1 MKPMSTQSLPKV
13 SVIIPAY
20 NQADYLAAAIES
32 VLHQRYADWEL
43 IVVNDASPDQT
54 NAIVAQYIDNDPR
67 IRLIVHEQN
76 RGLPAARNTG
86 LRAAQGEIFMLLDAD
101 DLFHVDKLAAHVAL
115 LDADPTIGVS
125 YNARYEINQGGEI
138 LTLWRPV
145 TTATF
150 ADMVCGFPFA
160 PSDMV
165 IRREWA
171 FRVNLFDESYVAMS
185 EDLDINC
192 RLGLAGCR
200 FVGIDQPLNY
210 RRYYPNRVIRNVPAR
225 LSAAERALNR
235 LFSDPTCPAEI
246 LALRDQAF
254 ANTYLVWSYESFIAG
269 LPQQA
274 QAALCKAVAL
284 NPALMADNAAPFLE
298 YLVDRSIQDGGDHA
312 LAIRRVMEQLPPE
325 WRWVAKATP
334 WTIGQADLRAG
345 LRDCLWGRTAQ
356 GQMHLMRA
364 AAQEMRVQ
372 PALLRLLVDQLVN
385 YSMEGGFDGAKRVI
399 RDVTR
404 AMRVVASPAE
414 IRWLEG
420 CYWLNQAFTQ
430 VKAGAYHHARQSIF
444 QAFLK
449 DPGYL
454 RNRGA
459 WATLVRSCLSPFPTL
474 QKFALTLA
482 AR

>member
-1 MKPMSTQSLPKV
+1 MSTQSLPKV

-101 DLFHVDKLAAHVAL
+101 DLFHVDKLAAHVVL

-210 RRYYPNRVIRNVPAR
+210 RR
-225 LSAAERALNR
+225 
-235 LFSDPTCPAEI
+235 
-246 LALRDQAF
+246 
-254 ANTYLVWSYESFIAG
+254 
-269 LPQQA
+269 
-274 QAALCKAVAL
+274 
-284 NPALMADNAAPFLE
+284 
-298 YLVDRSIQDGGDHA
+298 
-312 LAIRRVMEQLPPE
+312 
-325 WRWVAKATP
+325 
-334 WTIGQADLRAG
+334 
-345 LRDCLWGRTAQ
+345 
-356 GQMHLMRA
+356 
-364 AAQEMRVQ
+364 
-372 PALLRLLVDQLVN
+372 
-385 YSMEGGFDGAKRVI
+385 
-399 RDVTR
+399 
-404 AMRVVASPAE
+404 
-414 IRWLEG
+414 
-420 CYWLNQAFTQ
+420 
-430 VKAGAYHHARQSIF
+430 
-444 QAFLK
+444 
-449 DPGYL
+449 
-454 RNRGA
+454 
-459 WATLVRSCLSPFPTL
+459 
-474 QKFALTLA
+474 
-482 AR
+482 

>member
-1 MKPMSTQSLPKV
+1 MSTTAMPNV

-20 NQADYLAAAIES
+20 NQAEYLGAAIES
-32 VLHQRYADWEL
+32 VLQQRYENWEL

-54 NAIVAQYIDNDPR
+54 DAIVAQYPDPR

-86 LRAAQGEIFMLLDAD
+86 LRAAKGEIFMLLDANP
-101 DLFHVDKLAAHVAL
+101 A
-115 LDADPTIGVS
+115 IGVS
-125 YNARYEINQGGEI
+125 YNARYEINQAGEI
-138 LTLWRPV
+138 LNLWRPSC
-145 TTATF
+145 TATF

-165 IRREWA
+165 LRREWA

-192 RLGLAGCR
+192 RLGLAGCH
-200 FVGIDQPLNY
+200 FAGLDQPLNY

-225 LSAAERALNR
+225 LSAAERALQT
-235 LFSDPTCPAEI
+235 LFTDPTCPPAI
-246 LALRDQAF
+246 LALQDQAF
-254 ANTYLVWSYESFIAG
+254 GNAYLVWSYEGFIAG
-269 LPQQA
+269 LTQHA
-274 QAALCKAVAL
+274 QSALRNAIQRNPTLLANEAAL
-284 NPALMADNAAPFLE
+284 FLE
-298 YLVDRSIQDGGDHA
+298 FLIDRSIQDGGDHA
-312 LAIRRVMEQLPPE
+312 LAIHRVMEQLPAE
-325 WRWVAKATP
+325 LSKITQATT

-345 LRDCLWGRTAQ
+345 LRDCLWGRTTQ

-372 PALLRLLVDQLVN
+372 PALLRLLVDQLLN

-399 RDVTR
+399 QDVTR
-404 AMRVVASPAE
+404 ALRVVASPAE
-414 IRWLEG
+414 IRWVEG
-420 CYWLNQAFTQ
+420 CYWLNQALYQFKT
-430 VKAGAYHHARQSIF
+430 GAHRHARQSIL

-459 WATLVRSCLSPFPTL
+459 WTTLVRSCLSPFPTL
-474 QKFALTLA
+474 HKFALALA
-482 AR
+482 AK